1 MKIRVIPVLGGGRER
16 VIRRAVVARGMRG
29 DPSRREM
36 EGVGR
41 LVVVVPAMGRELP
54 LRSAGRD
61 ARPGRSS
68 MGVLPLAVGAGSR
81 VLWVVAPAPTA

>member
-1 MKIRVIPVLGGGRER
+1 MVKTRVIPVLGGGRVR

-29 DPSRREM
+29 DPLRRGM

-41 LVVVVPAMGRELP
+41 LVVVVPAMGRGLP

-61 ARPGRSS
+61 VRPGRSS
-68 MGVLPLAVGAGSR
+68 MGVLPLAVGVGSR
-81 VLWVVAPAPTA
+81 VLWVAAPAA